1 MFHPLRTKPSALV
14 VCGSTRKRKQRR
26 GLSHDAPD
34 SHPRSWLQL
43 LNQGYFKS
51 GQTKVQGSW
60 GPGLY
65 LSLLVYIHICRMHGA
80 IYTCNIFIC
89 ISRLSEWCFSWICC
103 LPKTMVF
110 GKSNSASSLWTPR
123 ACTYKYL
130 YMYIHMWCI
139 HQFKYSKHNIQDT
152 TTHSIYVHKIDQSSW
167 IIYPCKIK
175 IHKEHH
181 PPRNRGAEWLDKTKQ
196 VKFLLGCRRV
206 GGLE

>member
-89 ISRLSEWCFSWICC
+89 ISRLSEWCFSWICWWSQTF
-103 LPKTMVF
+103 PKQWSLGKAIQQVVF
-110 GKSNSASSLWTPR
+110 GLQGHVRINTYICIYTCDVYISSSTVNIIYRTRLLI
-123 ACTYKYL
+123 L
-130 YMYIHMWCI
+130 YMCIKLINHHESYIH
-139 HQFKYSKHNIQDT
+139 
-152 TTHSIYVHKIDQSSW
+152 V
-167 IIYPCKIK
+167 
-175 IHKEHH
+175 
-181 PPRNRGAEWLDKTKQ
+181 R
-196 VKFLLGCRRV
+196 
-206 GGLE
+206 